1 MAMEIKSNIKELST
15 VEREIAVA
23 IPGNIVAKELDR
35 AYRKLGQ
42 QVRLKGYRPG
52 KVPRYV
58 LEKYYKEDTEA
69 KVLEQILGQSY
80 RQALT
85 DHKLIPV
92 AEPQLE
98 ASPELIS
105 GMDYQY
111 SARVEIKPELGDLNY
126 KELKF
131 TKPILGEIDDAA
143 VEREIETIREQQVSV
158 VPVSD
163 RDTVQQGD
171 LAECNF
177 SGKIDGE
184 HVKGLGGVSYVIE
197 VGANRFFPEAEQ
209 ALVGQ
214 KINEQFEVT
223 VSVPEDHRVTA
234 AQGKDAVLSIKP
246 MEIKSRVLPEL
257 NDEFAQDVSDEYQN
271 VEDLRNGLRKQLT
284 EAAKLRVDSV
294 VRDRALDA
302 LMEANDF
309 ELPAS
314 LIKSQAE
321 RLAMDQLARLPQEQ
335 AQMIWD
341 AQHEKMVEAATP
353 RATRFVRSGLLLER
367 LVEIEKVEV
376 SEADMDEHLEQLA
389 VQAGQSVKVVKN
401 LYKKNRGMDELKIH
415 LASEKALDLVIDQA
429 EISEEEEAA
438 TEDQEGADSDS

>member
-23 IPGNIVAKELDR
+23 VPGDFVAKELDR

-52 KVPRYV
+52 KVPRYI

-80 RQALT
+80 RLALT
-85 DHKLIPV
+85 EHKLIPV
-92 AEPQLE
+92 AEPKLE

-105 GMDYQY
+105 GMDYKY
-111 SARVEIKPELGDLNY
+111 SARVEIKPELGDLNF
-126 KELKF
+126 KGLAF
-131 TKPILGEIDDAA
+131 TKPMIAEIDDAA
-143 VEREIETIREQQVSV
+143 IDREIETLREQQVSV

-163 RDTVQQGD
+163 RETIQQGD

-209 ALVGQ
+209 ALVGK

-223 VSVPEDHRVTA
+223 VSVPDDHRVAA

-257 NDEFAQDVSDEYQN
+257 NDEFAQDVSDDYKN
-271 VEDLRNGLRKQLT
+271 VDDLKKGLRAQMT
-284 EAAKLRVDSV
+284 EAAKLQVDSV

-302 LMEANDF
+302 LMEANEF

-367 LVEIEKVEV
+367 LVEMEKVEV
-376 SEADMDEHLEQLA
+376 SDADMDEHLEKLA
-389 VQAGQSVKVVKN
+389 IQAGQSLKVVKN
-401 LYKKNRGMDELKIH
+401 LYKKNRGLEELKVH

-429 EISEEEEAA
+429 TISEVDETAS
-438 TEDQEGADSDS
+438 EDNEGSDADS